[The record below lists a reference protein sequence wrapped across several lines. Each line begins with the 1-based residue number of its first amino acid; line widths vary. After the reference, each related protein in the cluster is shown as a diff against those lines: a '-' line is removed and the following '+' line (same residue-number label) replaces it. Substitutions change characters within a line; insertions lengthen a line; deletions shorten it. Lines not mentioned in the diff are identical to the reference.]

1 MPVKK
6 VTSETVSYSELV
18 KQLAASQA
26 ENAAIVAANAALVA
40 AAAVSER
47 APLSGSFTANAT
59 ATSGTLTI
67 QFIVKPATVVALKT
81 PSPKQGTRACYTQPL
96 GGVKVILDAASDKAF
111 RAIYGC
117 ADIRLTGNMGVR

>member
-1 MPVKK
+1 MAKK
-6 VTSETVSYSELV
+6 IVNDQVSYSALV

-26 ENAAIVAANAALVA
+26 ENAALMNAQAALVA
-40 AAAVSER
+40 AAAMNER
-47 APLSGSFTANAT
+47 APLAGTFTANANAT
-59 ATSGTLTI
+59 AGTLTI
-67 QFIVKPATVVALKT
+67 EFIVKPATVVALKT

-96 GGVKVILDAASDKAF
+96 GGVKVVLDANSDRAF